1 MAHKMKGFILRLSDE
16 EFEKLDKQAKNTG
29 LTRQDYL
36 RYLCRGIRFKPCPDE
51 ELKEVGAEIHAVSNE
66 INRIAMAANSTGVI
80 DELAYVKALERLRI
94 ALDKIVEYDP

>member
-16 EFEKLDKQAKNTG
+16 EFEKSNKLAESTG

-51 ELKEVGAEIHAVSNE
+51 ELKEVGAEIALSATKS
-66 INRIAMAANSTGVI
+66 IASRWLQIPPV
-80 DELAYVKALERLRI
+80 
-94 ALDKIVEYDP
+94 

>member
-16 EFEKLDKQAKNTG
+16 EFEKLNKLAESTG

-36 RYLCRGIRFKPCPDE
+36 RYLCRGIHFKPCPDE
-51 ELKEVGAEIHAVSNE
+51 ELKEATDEIRIVSNE
-66 INRIAMAANSTGVI
+66 INRIAMVANSTGVV

-94 ALDKIVEYDP
+94 ALDKIVEYEP

>member
-51 ELKEVGAEIHAVSNE
+51 ELKEVGEEIRAVSNE
-66 INRIAMAANSTGVI
+66 INRIEVFRDYKVKIDFNFDFEQFTNGLDHAA
-80 DELAYVKALERLRI
+80 
-94 ALDKIVEYDP
+94 

>member
-36 RYLCRGIRFKPCPDE
+36 RYLCRGIRFKPCPN
-51 ELKEVGAEIHAVSNE
+51 EVGAEIRAVSNE
-66 INRIAMAANSTGVI
+66 INRIAMVANSTGVV